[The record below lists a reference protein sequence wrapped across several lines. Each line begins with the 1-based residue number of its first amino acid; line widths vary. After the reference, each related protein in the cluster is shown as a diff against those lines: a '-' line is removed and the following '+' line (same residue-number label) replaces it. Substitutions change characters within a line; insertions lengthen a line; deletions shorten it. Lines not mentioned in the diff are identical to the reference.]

1 MGKKSRRIKNKSKEN
16 NKPHSQRGLI
26 PGTIQVT
33 GIGNTDF
40 QEAHRHARVVFDGYP
55 APTGEWPD
63 AGSQKYYVAAS
74 YSSLV
79 KYLARH
85 TSRTIPP
92 GKHHREEGCPI
103 NESLR
108 YHLRGLSRTA
118 RRDVPSLFFDMVDHL
133 HNGSTLELPN
143 ELYEAA
149 FARELCHSW
158 EQFLNDAD
166 SI

>member
-1 MGKKSRRIKNKSKEN
+1 MAMN
-16 NKPHSQRGLI
+16 NQRGLI
-26 PGTIQVT
+26 PGAIQVT
-33 GIGNTDF
+33 GIGDTDF
-40 QEAHRHARVVFDGYP
+40 QEAHRHSREVFDRYP

-63 AGSQKYYVAAS
+63 KGSQKYYVAAN

-92 GKHHREEGCPI
+92 GEHRREEGCPV

-108 YHLRGLSRTA
+108 NHLRGLSRLA

-149 FARELCHSW
+149 FARELSHSW